1 MEGLIF
7 RFQKVIE
14 EVAAGNRSLF
24 SRETGKVPSFATDVC
39 KGRILPTIPYLIQL
53 AAKYSISLDWLLLGK
68 GKMYLDST
76 NKDFEACLL
85 YTSPSPRDATLSRM
99 PSSA

>member
-24 SRETGKVPSFATDVC
+24 SGRLARLHPLQRMSVKVEFYQPFLT
-39 KGRILPTIPYLIQL
+39 
-53 AAKYSISLDWLLLGK
+53 
-68 GKMYLDST
+68 
-76 NKDFEACLL
+76 
-85 YTSPSPRDATLSRM
+85 
-99 PSSA
+99 

>member
-24 SRETGKVPSFATDVC
+24 SRETDKASSFATDVC

-53 AAKYSISLDWLLLGK
+53 SGKYSISLDWLLLGI
-68 GKMYLDST
+68 GKMFL
-76 NKDFEACLL
+76 
-85 YTSPSPRDATLSRM
+85 
-99 PSSA
+99 